1 MEPSRALA
9 AGRTLLHAALLAG
22 SLSLPACDHGGV
34 SSPERLA
41 AGDIRSFVT
50 PELSSDLARDGS
62 FTLPAPP
69 AGTRVSPDGAREMA
83 LAFARTFGPS
93 LRGTLERQHGRPIDF
108 DRLHV
113 GSPAY
118 FAATPYEPL
127 PADVHPGL
135 RNAYG
140 PYYLL
145 YLAAADDVPA
155 LVVAIS
161 ASTEAWVENGRV
173 RLPLN
178 YGADFHVEGVGLGD
192 GFVKP
197 LSPEQAVRRLG
208 EASGAQATAIPEL
221 LLPDHEHSPFF
232 ARWKVSLDRPI
243 AARSRGN
250 GEARRLREI
259 YVGLRGEYF
268 APSAVQPGE
277 HSRVNPETGGIVRI
291 PNRAGSPVEF
301 EPVILSAQ

>member
-1 MEPSRALA
+1 MEPFRVPA
-9 AGRTLLHAALLAG
+9 ARRTLLGAALLAG
-22 SLSLPACDHGGV
+22 ALSLPSCEQGALA
-34 SSPERLA
+34 SPERLA

-50 PELSSDLARDGS
+50 PELSSGLSRDGS

-127 PADVHPGL
+127 PPDVHPGL

-161 ASTEAWVENGRV
+161 ASTEAWIENGRV

-178 YGADFHVEGVGLGD
+178 YGNDFYVEGVALGD

-197 LSPEQAVRRLG
+197 LSPEQAVRRVG
-208 EASGAQATAIPEL
+208 EATGARITAVPEL
-221 LLPDHEHSPFF
+221 LLPHHDYHAVY
-232 ARWKVSLDRPI
+232 ARWRVTLDRPV
-243 AARSRGN
+243 AARSRGT
-250 GEARRLREI
+250 GEVHQMREL
-259 YVGLRGEYF
+259 YVGRRGEF
-268 APSAVQPGE
+268 FTPSPVQPGE
-277 HSRVNPETGGIVRI
+277 HARTNPGTGRSVHVVVKR
-291 PNRAGSPVEF
+291 GSPVAF
-301 EPVILSAQ
+301 EPVDVANQ